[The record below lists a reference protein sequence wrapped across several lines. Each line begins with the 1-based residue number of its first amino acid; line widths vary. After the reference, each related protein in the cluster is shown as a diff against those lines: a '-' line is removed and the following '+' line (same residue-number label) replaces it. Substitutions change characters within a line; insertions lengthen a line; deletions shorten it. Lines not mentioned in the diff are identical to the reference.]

1 MSNLEIG
8 KSPFKKYAI
17 HKSNLWLCT
26 SLNLETL
33 EIYLH
38 PPKIC
43 NFCLMHKFKQKDLVL
58 ALLFLLL
65 CVSSTHPNI
74 IT

>member
-1 MSNLEIG
+1 MIMYISIVL
-8 KSPFKKYAI
+8 K
-17 HKSNLWLCT
+17 
-26 SLNLETL
+26 TL
-33 EIYLH
+33 EEYMH

-43 NFCLMHKFKQKDLVL
+43 IFCLMHKFKQKDLVF

-65 CVSSTHPNI
+65 CISSTHPNI